1 MKICVFGAGALGG
14 YLCVQLASSPLIKT
28 LNVVARG
35 DQFAAIQRQG
45 LRVLDAQGAS
55 EQHTHVHQA
64 TDQPKNLGQH
74 NLVIVTL
81 KANAIASCAQDIN
94 ALIAPNGLVLFVN
107 NGIPW
112 WWDGSEALEAQAM
125 GSFKIE
131 EIGKALLPSRV
142 LGSVAMSNS
151 EVILPGVIRHNSMNT
166 WFSGETSGEISHR
179 LGSVWSCLP
188 VWVWGQKRRPT
199 LNLKSGK
206 NCCSISPITPWRA

>member
-1 MKICVFGAGALGG
+1 MKICVFGAGALGV
-14 YLCVQLASSPLIKT
+14 YLYVQLASSPLIKT

-112 WWDGSEALEAQAM
+112 CGMAQ
-125 GSFKIE
+125 K
-131 EIGKALLPSRV
+131 L
-142 LGSVAMSNS
+142 
-151 EVILPGVIRHNSMNT
+151 
-166 WFSGETSGEISHR
+166 W
-179 LGSVWSCLP
+179 
-188 VWVWGQKRRPT
+188 KRRPWAHS
-199 LNLKSGK
+199 KSRRLAK
-206 NCCSISPITPWRA
+206 HFIPHVSWEVWPCLTVK